1 MQTTRD
7 ESEREQLLEL
17 VYPNG
22 RIHRCSIRRERDLH
36 LGAEVELLGRMWRVR
51 GVRRPQRG
59 SREQVPRLV
68 CFAITGSP
76 LDSRRRTPSG

>member
-7 ESEREQLLEL
+7 ESEREQLLDL

-22 RIHRCSIRRERDLH
+22 RIHRCSIRSEDDLH
-36 LGAEVELLGRMWRVR
+36 VGTEVELLGRMWRVR
-51 GVRRPQRG
+51 DVRRPGRG
-59 SREQVPRLV
+59 SREQVRLV

-76 LDSRRRTPSG
+76 LPGRD